1 MTGEKK
7 MFTSYVKN
15 KDSQDSIIFGDGNQ
29 GKVKGLG
36 KIAISNEHSI
46 SNVFLV
52 ESLGYNLL
60 SVSQLC
66 NMGYNC
72 LFTNV
77 DVSVFRRS
85 DGSLAF
91 KGVLDGKLYLVDF
104 AKEEAGLDA
113 CLIAKTSMGWLWH
126 RRLAHVGMKNLHKLL
141 KGEHVIG
148 LTNVQFEKDRPCAAC
163 QAGKQ
168 VGGAHHSKNVMT
180 TSRPLELLHMDLF
193 GPVAYLSIGGS
204 KYGLVIVDDFSR
216 FTWVFFL
223 QDKSETQG
231 TLKRFLRRAQN
242 EFELKVKKIRSDNG
256 SEFKNLQV
264 EEFLEEEGIKHEF
277 SAPYTPQQN
286 GVVERKNRTLI
297 DMART
302 MLGEFKTPECFWS
315 EAVNTACHAINRVYL
330 HRLLKKTS
338 YELLTGNKPNVSY
351 FRVFGSKCYI
361 LVKKGRNS
369 KFAPKAVEGFLLGYD
384 SNTKAYRVF
393 NKSSGLVEVSSDV
406 VFDETNGSPREQVVD
421 LDDVDEEDVPTAAI
435 RTMAIGDVRPQ
446 EQDEQ
451 DQPSSS
457 TMVQPPTQ
465 DEEQEACDQGGAQ
478 DDHVMEEEAQPAP
491 PTQVRAMIQRDHP
504 VDQILGDIS
513 KGVTTRSR
521 LVNFCEHYSFV
532 SSIEPFRVEEAL
544 LDPDWVLAMQEELNN
559 FKRNEVW
566 TLVPRPKQNVVGTK
580 WVFRNKQD
588 EHGVVTRNKARLVAK
603 GYAQVAGLDFEETFA
618 PVARLESIRILL
630 AYAAHHSFRL
640 FQMDV
645 KSAFLNGPI
654 KEEVYVEQ
662 PPGFEDERYPDHVC
676 KLSKALYGL
685 KQAPRAWYEC
695 LRDFLIANAFKV
707 GKADP
712 TLFTKTCD
720 GDLFVCQIYVDDI
733 IFGSTNQKSCEE
745 FSRVM
750 TQKFEMSMM
759 GELNYFLGFQVKQL
773 KDGTFISQ
781 TKYTQDLLK
790 RFGMKDA
797 KPAKTPMGTDG
808 HTDLNKGGKS
818 VDQKAYRSMIGSLLY
833 LCASRPDIMLSVCMC
848 ARFQSDPKECHLVA
862 VKRILRYLVA
872 TPCFGIWYP
881 MGSTFDLI
889 GYSDSDYAGC
899 KVDRKSTSGTCQF
912 LGRSLVSWNSKK
924 QTSVALST
932 AEAEYVAAGQCC
944 AQLLWMRQTLRDFG
958 YNLSKVPLLCDNES
972 AIRMAENPVEHSRT
986 KHIDIRHHFLRDH
999 QQKGDIEV
1007 FHVSTENQ
1015 LADIFTKPLDEKT
1028 FCRLRSELNVLDSRN
1043 LD

>member
-1 MTGEKK
+1 

-36 KIAISNEHSI
+36 KIAISSEHSI

-148 LTNVQFEKDRPCAAC
+148 LTNVHFEKDRPCAAC

-168 VGGAHHSKNVMT
+168 VGGSHHSKNVMT

-302 MLGEFKTPECFWS
+302 MLGEFKTPERFWS

-446 EQDEQ
+446 EQEEQ
-451 DQPSSS
+451 DQPYSS
-457 TMVQPPTQ
+457 TMVNPPTQ
-465 DEEQEACDQGGAQ
+465 DDEHVHQQEACDQGGAQ

-640 FQMDV
+640 YQMDV

-872 TPCFGIWYP
+872 TPCFGLWYP
-881 MGSTFDLI
+881 KGSTFDLV

-1028 FCRLRSELNVLDSRN
+1028 FCRLRSELNVIDSRN